1 MTQHVSDIMT
11 SAPVTVEPQTSVTA
25 VARLMRDQDL
35 GAVLVTDGDELRG
48 LVTDRDLVVR
58 ALAEGGD
65 PEQTTVVSACSE
77 DLVTVGPED
86 DLDHAIT
93 LMREHAVRRI
103 PVVEEATP
111 SASSPSATPPWNAT
125 RSRPSAT
132 SAWPAPTPERG
143 KGVRPRRQAA
153 GRRLTDERVCGARAL
168 TVGRV
173 RLAVQAPG
181 TRRSSMEGR

>member
-65 PEQTTVVSACSE
+65 PEQTTVVA
-77 DLVTVGPED
+77 
-86 DLDHAIT
+86 
-93 LMREHAVRRI
+93 
-103 PVVEEATP
+103 
-111 SASSPSATPPWNAT
+111 
-125 RSRPSAT
+125 
-132 SAWPAPTPERG
+132 PA
-143 KGVRPRRQAA
+143 
-153 GRRLTDERVCGARAL
+153 AR
-168 TVGRV
+168 TW
-173 RLAVQAPG
+173 
-181 TRRSSMEGR
+181 